1 MSEQPDYR
9 VIRQS
14 PLGQEL
20 SDEEC
25 RTLASIMEI
34 RRLRDGEILV
44 REGEANS
51 SMHIVTAGQLAVT
64 TTTEEGE
71 TVTLYVLKTGEF
83 AGTRA
88 FVDRTPRKAT
98 LRAMG
103 ESEVYVLDPD
113 PFEALLGGHP
123 HLVFS
128 VMRAIFRTVHNL
140 LMRIDMENAQLLN
153 YINRQHGRY

>member
-25 RTLASIMEI
+25 RTLANIMEI

-128 VMRAIFRTVHNL
+128 VMRAIFRTVHNT
-140 LMRIDMENAQLLN
+140 LMRMDMENVQLLN

>member
-1 MSEQPDYR
+1 MSEQADYR
-9 VIRQS
+9 IIRES

-25 RTLASIMEI
+25 KTLLNIMSM
-34 RRLRDGEILV
+34 RRLKDGEILV
-44 REGEANS
+44 HEGEANT
-51 SMHIVTAGQLAVT
+51 SMHIVTRGGLAVT

-71 TVTLYVLKTGEF
+71 PVTLYVLKTGEF

-103 ESEVYVLDPD
+103 ESEVYALDPEA
-113 PFEALLGGHP
+113 FEALLGEHP
-123 HLVFS
+123 HLVMS

>member
-1 MSEQPDYR
+1 MQDAGPNIMS
-9 VIRQS
+9 IRQ
-14 PLGQEL
+14 LK
-20 SDEEC
+20 
-25 RTLASIMEI
+25 
-34 RRLRDGEILV
+34 DGEILV
-44 REGEANS
+44 HEGEANT

-71 TVTLYVLKTGEF
+71 SVTLYVLKPGEF

-103 ESEVYVLDPD
+103 ESEVYVLDPE
-113 PFEALLGGHP
+113 PFEALLGSHP

-128 VMRAIFRTVHNL
+128 VMRAIFRTVHNT
-140 LMRIDMENAQLLN
+140 LMRIDMENVQLLN
-153 YINRQHGRY
+153 YINKQHGRY

>member
-1 MSEQPDYR
+1 MSEKPDYR
-9 VIRQS
+9 VIRES
-14 PLGQEL
+14 SLGQEL

-25 RTLASIMEI
+25 KPLANIMSICQ
-34 RRLRDGEILV
+34 LKDGEILV
-44 REGEANS
+44 HEGEANT

-64 TTTEEGE
+64 TMTEEGE
-71 TVTLYVLKTGEF
+71 SVNLYVLKPGEF

-103 ESEVYVLDPD
+103 KSEVYVLDSD
-113 PFEALLGGHP
+113 QFEALLGSHP

-128 VMRAIFRTVHNL
+128 VMRAIFRTVHNT
-140 LMRIDMENAQLLN
+140 LMRMDMENVQLLN

>member
-9 VIRQS
+9 VIHQS

-25 RTLASIMEI
+25 RTLANIMEI

>member
-9 VIRQS
+9 VIRES

-20 SDEEC
+20 SEEEC
-25 RTLASIMEI
+25 RTLAHVMSI
-34 RRLRDGEILV
+34 RQLKDGDVLV
-44 REGEANS
+44 HEGEANT
-51 SMHIVTAGQLAVT
+51 SMHIVTGGKLAVT
-64 TTTEEGE
+64 TTTEAGE

-98 LRAMG
+98 LRAVG
-103 ESEVYVLDPD
+103 ESEVYVLDPE
-113 PFEALLGGHP
+113 PFEALLGEHP
-123 HLVFS
+123 HLVFG
-128 VMRAIFRTVHNL
+128 VMRAIFRTVHNT

-153 YINRQHGRY
+153 YINKQHGRY

>member
-25 RTLASIMEI
+25 RTLANIMEI

>member
-20 SDEEC
+20 SDEES
-25 RTLASIMEI
+25 RTLANIMSI
-34 RRLRDGEILV
+34 RRLKDGEILV
-44 REGEANS
+44 HEGEANT

-88 FVDRTPRKAT
+88 FVDRAPRKAT

>member
-25 RTLASIMEI
+25 RTLANIMEI

-128 VMRAIFRTVHNL
+128 VMRAIFRTVHNT
-140 LMRIDMENAQLLN
+140 LMRMDMENVQLMN

>member
-25 RTLASIMEI
+25 RTLANIMEI

-88 FVDRTPRKAT
+88 FVDQTPRKAT

>member
-1 MSEQPDYR
+1 
-9 VIRQS
+9 
-14 PLGQEL
+14 
-20 SDEEC
+20 
-25 RTLASIMEI
+25 
-34 RRLRDGEILV
+34 
-44 REGEANS
+44 
-51 SMHIVTAGQLAVT
+51 
-64 TTTEEGE
+64 
-71 TVTLYVLKTGEF
+71 
-83 AGTRA
+83 
-88 FVDRTPRKAT
+88 
-98 LRAMG
+98 MG

>member
-14 PLGQEL
+14 SLGQEL

-25 RTLASIMEI
+25 RILANIMSI
-34 RRLRDGEILV
+34 RRLKDGEILV
-44 REGEANS
+44 HEGEANT
-51 SMHIVTAGQLAVT
+51 SMHIVTTGGLAVT

-71 TVTLYVLKTGEF
+71 SVTLYVLKPGEF

-98 LRAMG
+98 LRATG
-103 ESEVYVLDPD
+103 ESEVYVLDPES
-113 PFEALLGGHP
+113 FEALLDNHP
-123 HLVFS
+123 HLVFG
-128 VMRAIFRTVHNL
+128 VMRSIFRTVHNT
-140 LMRIDMENAQLLN
+140 LMRIDMENAQLVN

>member
-1 MSEQPDYR
+1 MSEQPDDR
-9 VIRQS
+9 VIHQS

-25 RTLASIMEI
+25 RTLTHIMGI
-34 RRLRDGEILV
+34 RRLKDGEILV

-51 SMHIVTAGQLAVT
+51 SMHVVIAGQLAVT
-64 TTTEEGE
+64 TTTQGGE
-71 TVTLYVLKTGEF
+71 TVTLYVLKPGEF

-128 VMRAIFRTVHNL
+128 VMRAIFRSVHNL
-140 LMRIDMENAQLLN
+140 LMRIDMENEQLVN

>member
-1 MSEQPDYR
+1 MSEQADYR
-9 VIRQS
+9 IIRES

-25 RTLASIMEI
+25 KTLLNIMSM
-34 RRLRDGEILV
+34 RRLKDGEILV
-44 REGEANS
+44 HEGEANNS
-51 SMHIVTAGQLAVT
+51 LHIVTAGQLAVT

-71 TVTLYVLKTGEF
+71 LVTLYVLKAGEF

-98 LRAMG
+98 LQARG
-103 ESEVYVLDPD
+103 ESEVYILDPE
-113 PFEALLGGHP
+113 PFEALLDSHP
-123 HLVFS
+123 HLVFGI
-128 VMRAIFRTVHNL
+128 MRAIFRTVHNTL
-140 LMRIDMENAQLLN
+140 IRMDLENLQLVN